1 MLQVIGKVSATEK
14 MPSTIDNFYFW
25 TDKGQILSPFDIVK
39 VEHVSSNSDKSITYG
54 VIEEITHV
62 TDAASHFTNFISSN
76 FGDTADSIGQMNRL
90 GMNYVKAKVVCNT
103 DDIYT
108 PVLDG
113 KQVSLCDE
121 EDIRTALGLNDVKN
135 PLVCGYLEMYQGNAA
150 KKVKVEL
157 NSHFLIGPDGAH
169 LNISGISGLAAKTS
183 YSMFLLNA
191 IQHKFKDI
199 DGSSVAFVFF
209 NVKGRDL
216 MAIDETNT
224 ELPEKDKKIY
234 ADLGLSIEPFKN
246 VRYYYPY
253 TKDEIMQHAQSYAH
267 PQDVE
272 RQKKNHKA
280 FTYKFTYDKSQD
292 KLDLLLANEDDST
305 GTLESCVNY
314 VINGEGYFAGVN
326 NWKKNWEAD
335 PEWDRVFVTTL
346 FTFHW
351 RITIDTINFAKKLV
365 KDTKNLMVGGVLA
378 TIQAKEVYEATGIK
392 PFKGIL
398 NIPGQLDKRNQL
410 IIDNLPLDYSIL
422 DEIEY
427 KYPMNN
433 AYYGYTTRGC
443 IRKCPFCAVPKL
455 EPVYNSYIPLRERIE
470 ETRKQY
476 GDQKDLLLMDNNI
489 LASSEFDTIIND
501 IVACGFG
508 KDAIFIQ
515 PDLLALSIAHL
526 RSTPVINE
534 RANIRKA
541 QSLIME
547 FYQKLKGEESFE
559 IYKIIFEKYK
569 INKLLTTT
577 KEHLLAAYDEIKDI
591 YKKHFKPAPRHRY
604 VDFNQGVDARLFTEE
619 NVKQLSR
626 IAIRPLRIAF
636 DNIKTEAQYT
646 RAIEMSSKVG
656 LKDFSNYLLYNFDDH
671 PDDLYHRLRIN
682 VELCDR
688 LNVSIYSFP
697 MKYHP
702 IRRTEDMDEDYSHNR
717 DYIGKYW
724 NRKYIRA
731 IQAVLNSTKG
741 KIGKGTSFF
750 MKAFGENIEE
760 YHKLLEMPETMI
772 IYRYFFEWLGLEN
785 GGKKT
790 AIEILGN
797 DSICNASAHSWW
809 KAFCTCKEN
818 VSSKEWEMALN
829 IIHKND
835 FSKSYHTG
843 NSYVDT
849 LLGYYVSYRQAI
861 IEPNTDLYKLKQVYD
876 QNPLKELRRTQK
888 IK

>member
-326 NWKKNWEAD
+326 NWKD
-335 PEWDRVFVTTL
+335 FQD
-346 FTFHW
+346 
-351 RITIDTINFAKKLV
+351 KL
-365 KDTKNLMVGGVLA
+365 DEYTKTAANGGVKNE
-378 TIQAKEVYEATGIK
+378 IQVTSWRKFKRCVSKAIK
-392 PFKGIL
+392 
-398 NIPGQLDKRNQL
+398 
-410 IIDNLPLDYSIL
+410 
-422 DEIEY
+422 
-427 KYPMNN
+427 
-433 AYYGYTTRGC
+433 
-443 IRKCPFCAVPKL
+443 
-455 EPVYNSYIPLRERIE
+455 
-470 ETRKQY
+470 
-476 GDQKDLLLMDNNI
+476 
-489 LASSEFDTIIND
+489 ND
-501 IVACGFG
+501 IF
-508 KDAIFIQ
+508 
-515 PDLLALSIAHL
+515 
-526 RSTPVINE
+526 
-534 RANIRKA
+534 
-541 QSLIME
+541 
-547 FYQKLKGEESFE
+547 
-559 IYKIIFEKYK
+559 
-569 INKLLTTT
+569 
-577 KEHLLAAYDEIKDI
+577 
-591 YKKHFKPAPRHRY
+591 
-604 VDFNQGVDARLFTEE
+604 
-619 NVKQLSR
+619 
-626 IAIRPLRIAF
+626 
-636 DNIKTEAQYT
+636 
-646 RAIEMSSKVG
+646 SKVIH
-656 LKDFSNYLLYNFDDH
+656 D
-671 PDDLYHRLRIN
+671 N
-682 VELCDR
+682 VG
-688 LNVSIYSFP
+688 
-697 MKYHP
+697 
-702 IRRTEDMDEDYSHNR
+702 
-717 DYIGKYW
+717 IGSV
-724 NRKYIRA
+724 N
-731 IQAVLNSTKG
+731 
-741 KIGKGTSFF
+741 
-750 MKAFGENIEE
+750 
-760 YHKLLEMPETMI
+760 
-772 IYRYFFEWLGLEN
+772 
-785 GGKKT
+785 
-790 AIEILGN
+790 
-797 DSICNASAHSWW
+797 
-809 KAFCTCKEN
+809 
-818 VSSKEWEMALN
+818 
-829 IIHKND
+829 
-835 FSKSYHTG
+835 
-843 NSYVDT
+843 
-849 LLGYYVSYRQAI
+849 
-861 IEPNTDLYKLKQVYD
+861 
-876 QNPLKELRRTQK
+876 
-888 IK
+888 